1 LLLIQVLLLL
11 LLSSKLLRGMSG
23 GKGLLLF
30 PVVHFLKREGN
41 AEFISVT
48 RTMKRKGTKT

>member
-1 LLLIQVLLLL
+1 MLLIQLLLLL
-11 LLSSKLLRGMSG
+11 LLSSELLRGMSG

-30 PVVHFLKREGN
+30 PVIQFLKREAN
-41 AEFISVT
+41 AEFSVT